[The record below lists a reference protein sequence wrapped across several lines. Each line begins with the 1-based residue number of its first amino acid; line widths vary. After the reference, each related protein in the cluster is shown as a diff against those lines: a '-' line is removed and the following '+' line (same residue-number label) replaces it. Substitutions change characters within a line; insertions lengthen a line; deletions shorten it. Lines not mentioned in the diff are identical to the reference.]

1 MQQPGAACGLNDW
14 LAWLETLSPA
24 EIDLGL
30 DRVLEVLDRLHPA
43 RPERVIHVA
52 GTNGKGSSVA
62 MLEALF
68 LELDERVGTYTSPHI
83 SRYNER
89 IRIDG
94 QPVGDEEIVSAFE
107 RVEAAR
113 HGLPLTYF
121 EFGTLAAILIFET
134 RQADVVILEVGMG
147 GRLDAVNAIEPDA
160 GIISNVSLD
169 HCDWLGDDIESIAAE
184 KAGILR
190 SGKPFVFGAV
200 EVPSSIVASAKDLGA
215 ELFLLGSDFEYS
227 PESEQTWGWSG
238 RRLTLRNLA
247 MPALAGNFQ
256 LRNAATVLALVEAL
270 RLDEL
275 IDRGLVNRA
284 FGNLE
289 LAGRCQK
296 IQTDRSW
303 LLDVAHNEAAARVLG
318 EHLSDLGSSARIVTI
333 IGMLRDKDLTG
344 IVSPLLEH
352 VDDWV
357 AVTADGAHALPASE
371 LAAGIANLS
380 DKPCLIAQSLPDA
393 MQEARSRTNAEDLIL
408 VTGSFYVVG
417 PALEWLGA

>member
-14 LAWLETLSPA
+14 LTWLETLSPA

-30 DRVLEVLDRLHPA
+30 DRVLEVLDRLQPA

-94 QPVGDEEIVSAFE
+94 QPVGDEEIVSAFD

-134 RQADVVILEVGMG
+134 RRTDVVILEVGMG

-169 HCDWLGDDIESIAAE
+169 HCDWLGNDIESIAAE

-200 EVPSSIVASAKDLGA
+200 EAPSSIVASAKHLGA
-215 ELFLLGSDFEYS
+215 DLCLLGRDFEYS
-227 PESEQTWGWSG
+227 PESGQTWGWSG
-238 RRLTLRNLA
+238 RRLTLTNLA
-247 MPALAGNFQ
+247 MPALAGNIQ
-256 LRNAATVLALVEAL
+256 LRNAAAVLALVEAL
-270 RLDEL
+270 QLDEL

-296 IQTDRSW
+296 VQTERSW

-318 EHLSDLGSSARIVTI
+318 EHLSDLGISARIVAI
-333 IGMLRDKDLTG
+333 IGMLQDKDLTG

-357 AVTADGAHALPASE
+357 AVTADAAHALPASE

-380 DKPCLIAQSLPDA
+380 NKPCLIAQSLPDS

-417 PALEWLGA
+417 PALEWLSA

>member
-1 MQQPGAACGLNDW
+1 MEQPGSACGLNDW
-14 LAWLETLSPA
+14 LAWLETLSPV

-30 DRVLEVLDRLHPA
+30 DRVLEMLDELHPA

-68 LELDERVGTYTSPHI
+68 LELDQRVGTYTSPHI

-94 QPVGDEEIVSAFE
+94 QPAGDKEIISAFE
-107 RVEAAR
+107 RVAAAR
-113 HGLPLTYF
+113 HGRPLTYF
-121 EFGTLAAILIFET
+121 EFGTLAAILIFER
-134 RQADVVILEVGMG
+134 RQADIVILEVGMG

-169 HCDWLGDDIESIAAE
+169 HCDWLGNDIESIAAE

-190 SGKPFVFGAV
+190 GGKPFVFGAA
-200 EVPSSIVASAKDLGA
+200 EAPDSILASAADLGA
-215 ELFLLGSDFEYS
+215 ELCLLGRDFEYEL
-227 PESEQTWGWSG
+227 ESDRTWRWSG
-238 RRLTLRNLA
+238 RRLALTNLA
-247 MPALAGNFQ
+247 MPALAGLFQ
-256 LRNAATVLALVEAL
+256 LRNAAAVLALVEAL
-270 RLDEL
+270 QLDEL
-275 IDRGLVNRA
+275 VERELVNRA
-284 FGNLE
+284 FGQIE

-296 IQTDRSW
+296 IRTDRNW

-318 EHLSDLGSSARIVTI
+318 DYLSDLGTSGRTVAI
-333 IGMLRDKDLTG
+333 IGMLQDKDLTG

-352 VDDWV
+352 VDDWL
-357 AVTADGAHALPASE
+357 AVTADAARARPAGE

-380 DKPCLIAQSLPDA
+380 DKPCLVAQSLPDA
-393 MQEARSRTNAEDLIL
+393 MQQARSRTNAEDLTL